1 MSQCILWCCFI
12 FLASPS
18 ATESEGLSADIAEES
33 EDVGGKDGRKGT
45 PIYIRGLAT
54 RWNLILSAFL

>member
-1 MSQCILWCCFI
+1 MHSDVLF

-18 ATESEGLSADIAEES
+18 ATESEGLSAAGTAEES

-45 PIYIRGLAT
+45 PIYIRGL
-54 RWNLILSAFL
+54 SH

>member
-1 MSQCILWCCFI
+1 MHTHSDVLY

-54 RWNLILSAFL
+54 R